1 MYNLTTGLNIIYYRE
16 RENFISGP
24 FDIAIINAMSNL
36 WIFMYVLEDIYIYIY
51 IYTSKILHR
60 LENIIIIVIYHNGRI
75 LSLLNDTY
83 LPHRMYSIATHI
95 TKIYSVIYYFSF
107 EINHQNMLNG
117 ITSIFLDLYQLTLLY
132 PHIHY
137 NWV

>member
-51 IYTSKILHR
+51 IYFQDITQVREYNYYS
-60 LENIIIIVIYHNGRI
+60 N
-75 LSLLNDTY
+75 LS
-83 LPHRMYSIATHI
+83 
-95 TKIYSVIYYFSF
+95 
-107 EINHQNMLNG
+107 
-117 ITSIFLDLYQLTLLY
+117 
-132 PHIHY
+132 
-137 NWV
+137 